1 MEAISNIIRN
11 ILGSIYQITGAALLT
26 SVLFSIFLLYAE
38 EIGIKQV
45 ARKFFDKLK
54 SDRSFRWKTATSFYV
69 AMILYRTVLCRPPYY
84 YPLADVFGGW
94 SIVNEDGSL
103 YTDGIE
109 NLIHF
114 IPYSF
119 MVALLRQQKSTGKL
133 KTLPL
138 LRFVTCCSFASS
150 LLIEFI
156 QLMLRAGTFQ
166 LADLFYNTL
175 GGVIGCLVYIIYRA
189 IKSNNDAKEK

>member
-1 MEAISNIIRN
+1 METISDIIRN

-26 SVLFSIFLLYAE
+26 SVLFSVFLLYAE

-45 ARKFFDKLK
+45 IRKFVDKFK

-109 NLIHF
+109 NLILF
-114 IPYSF
+114 IPYSV
-119 MVALLRQQKSTGKL
+119 MVAILRRQKSTVKA
-133 KTLPL
+133 KPL
-138 LRFVTCCSFASS
+138 NLLCFVTCWCFVSS
-150 LLIEFI
+150 LLIELT

-189 IKSNNDAKEK
+189 IRSK